1 MLLFCSCK
9 MLSPFCTLNLISIWA
24 LHVFLVV
31 SQLLFKSIWLCLYQP
46 EWYRSTKLQPTLD
59 LQQRQKKA
67 RFWNFI
73 ESVNCDIICGCETWL
88 NPTIYDAE
96 VLASNSNYNIHLK
109 NRLDG
114 HGGSLIL
121 IKDNI
126 VSEPVKSI
134 LHVTF
139 YSRKLNISKETVMIG
154 SAYRPTNNNEE
165 YSKQLFQA
173 ISQICNIFKKAT
185 IWIAGD
191 FN

>member
-1 MLLFCSCK
+1 MSFTCFSCGIPTSLQVYLT
-9 MLSPFCTLNLISIWA
+9 LSI
-24 LHVFLVV
+24 
-31 SQLLFKSIWLCLYQP
+31 
-46 EWYRSTKLQPTLD
+46 PTRMI
-59 LQQRQKKA
+59 QINQAPAYTRFTAATKKA

-165 YSKQLFQA
+165 YSKQLCQA
-173 ISQICNIFKKAT
+173 ISQISNIFKKAT